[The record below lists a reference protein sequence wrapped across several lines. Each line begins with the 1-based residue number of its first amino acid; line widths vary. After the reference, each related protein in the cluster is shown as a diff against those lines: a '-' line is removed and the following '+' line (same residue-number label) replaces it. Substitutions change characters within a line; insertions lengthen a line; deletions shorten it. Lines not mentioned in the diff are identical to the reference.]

1 MKDPKN
7 ALLTALITGAICVVI
22 SFIPDIMGIEAI
34 GVKAGIIL
42 GGYAITI
49 LCVYISSL
57 IWEGWMR
64 SRFDLWNI
72 GKIRGLW
79 QDKGLKKQLK
89 KNFETSQ
96 NIKIKVTRGKEL
108 LNHRKPNGLVKEL
121 SDLKDGKGKTT
132 EKSVNVQI
140 LLVLPCYQDDHVKER
155 REAHNEMDDKTFLE
169 SWYQFLDEIREYDSE
184 HLSINV
190 RFYRGTHAR
199 WRFYIFEKERA
210 DQSTCVLLSNYDR
223 KREGLSLPM
232 YKIMHGEQNI
242 AGFMCKYFDDLWENK
257 STIKP
262 QELYK
267 LIETKKCQSQFC
279 LNCDAQG
286 ISQCDSC
293 GREKCEFENLC
304 QNLIK
309 RYKEVLMSFGA
320 GGEGEEV

>member
-1 MKDPKN
+1 M
-7 ALLTALITGAICVVI
+7 ARQGT
-22 SFIPDIMGIEAI
+22 E
-34 GVKAGIIL
+34 KA
-42 GGYAITI
+42 A
-49 LCVYISSL
+49 
-57 IWEGWMR
+57 
-64 SRFDLWNI
+64 
-72 GKIRGLW
+72 
-79 QDKGLKKQLK
+79 Q

-96 NIKIKVTRGKEL
+96 NIKIKVTRGIEL
-108 LNHRKPNGLVKEL
+108 LNPSKPNGLVEEL

-140 LLVLPCYQDDHVKER
+140 LLVLPCYQDEHVKER
-155 REAHNEMDDKTFLE
+155 REAHNEMDDKSFLE
-169 SWYQFLDEIREYDSE
+169 SGYRFLEKIREYDSE

-223 KREGLSLPM
+223 KREGLSSPM
-232 YKIMHGEQNI
+232 YKIMHGEKNI

-257 STIKP
+257 STITP
-262 QELYK
+262 QGLHT
-267 LIETKKCQSQFC
+267 LIKTKKCQSHFC

-304 QNLIK
+304 QNLIEH
-309 RYKEVLMSFGA
+309 YKGVLMSFGA
-320 GGEGEEV
+320 GGEV